1 MGMGRP
7 GAGES
12 IARAMQIIEAVGD
25 LGPGATSREIA
36 DRLDLPPANIY
47 RLLNTLAVEEY
58 LVRTADLRGFA
69 LGNRLNTMVHSAVT
83 PYMSSRAQELC
94 EKFRASVR
102 FGVYVMHFRPATLRI
117 VDMDPDHP
125 LAAEHEMIRSLHAS
139 AAGKLLLAADSQ
151 WRELLPPTLPALTQ
165 STVVEMR
172 ELAAQVEE
180 TRQRGYAVS
189 VEEMLD
195 GEASIAVPILDVEG
209 VVRGAVTVKG
219 FSARLDAIT
228 SLVPRCRELAA
239 ELGPLLY

>member
-36 DRLDLPPANIY
+36 DRLDVPPANIY

-125 LAAEHEMIRSLHAS
+125 LVAEHEMIRSLHAS

-151 WRELLPPTLPALTQ
+151 WRELLPPTLPALTP
-165 STVVEMR
+165 STVTDSSFCPAPSSTSGRSCAPDRTTDSRARTRV
-172 ELAAQVEE
+172 AAGSSEKLS
-180 TRQRGYAVS
+180 AVS
-189 VEEMLD
+189 GTVH
-195 GEASIAVPILDVEG
+195 A
-209 VVRGAVTVKG
+209 GAV
-219 FSARLDAIT
+219 
-228 SLVPRCRELAA
+228 
-239 ELGPLLY
+239 